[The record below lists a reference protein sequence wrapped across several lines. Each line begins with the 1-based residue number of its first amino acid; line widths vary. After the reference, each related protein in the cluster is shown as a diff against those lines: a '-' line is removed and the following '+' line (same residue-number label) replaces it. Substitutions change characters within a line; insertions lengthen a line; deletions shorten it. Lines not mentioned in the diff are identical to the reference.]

1 MSIELTR
8 QAHGKFCGIQLLF
21 QTPGV
26 HFFLLIV
33 KAVDTSYIPL
43 TRVAGKMFT
52 RKYRTLLIGI
62 WRLSLRGISVRRTT
76 RLRQAAVPDRPD

>member
-8 QAHGKFCGIQLLF
+8 QAGGKLLGIQLLF

-33 KAVDTSYIPL
+33 KAVSASNISL
-43 TRVAGKMFT
+43 TRVASNMFAQ
-52 RKYRTLLIGI
+52 KYRG
-62 WRLSLRGISVRRTT
+62 SF
-76 RLRQAAVPDRPD
+76 

>member
-8 QAHGKFCGIQLLF
+8 QADGKLRGIQLLF

-33 KAVDTSYIPL
+33 KAVSASYISL
-43 TRVAGKMFT
+43 TRVAGKMFA

-62 WRLSLRGISVRRTT
+62 WRLSLQGISVRRTT
-76 RLRQAAVPDRPD
+76 RLRQQGVPDRPD